1 MSVFTIKTGDIH
13 RRLQLTL
20 TSLTTTGAT
29 GVTFRGKQ
37 RDGPLKFTRAG
48 IIDNATQVSCAFQ
61 ASDINTPGTFDVE
74 ATLTFAGPAEETVP
88 TEGYVTMVVLPR
100 LA

>member
-1 MSVFTIKTGDIH
+1 MNVFNIKQGDTH

-20 TSLTTTGAT
+20 SSLTTTGAS
-29 GVTFRGKQ
+29 GVSFRGKQ
-37 RDGPLKFTRAG
+37 RDGALKFTRAG
-48 IIDNATQVSCAFQ
+48 VIDNSSQVSCQFQ

-74 ATLTFAGPAEETVP
+74 ATLTYPGSEEETVP

>member
-1 MSVFTIKTGDIH
+1 MNVFTIKQGDTH

-20 TSLTTTGAT
+20 SSLTTTGAS
-29 GVTFRGKQ
+29 GVSFRGKQ
-37 RDGPLKFTRAG
+37 RDGALKFTRAG
-48 IIDNATQVSCAFQ
+48 VIDSSSQVSCQFQ

-74 ATLTFAGPAEETVP
+74 ATLTYPGSEEETVP